1 MNKSLLLALA
11 AALSCGVALAQGKA
25 VTEREMGLS
34 RTDVFETP
42 AQQPYTLDAGSSRP
56 APLGTPPV
64 IVHPVES
71 MLPIKP
77 DANQCLACHDNPAQA
92 GKKVAKGQPQPMPAA
107 HYLKATGGRSA
118 GLNGAYYDC
127 MLCHAPQA
135 NVKPLVGTTSR

>member
-11 AALSCGVALAQGKA
+11 AALGCSVALAQGKA

-42 AQQPYTLDAGSSRP
+42 VQQPYALDAGSSRP

-71 MLPIKP
+71 MLPIKV
-77 DANQCLACHDNPAQA
+77 DANQCLACHDKPALQ
-92 GKKVAKGQPQPMPAA
+92 GKKVAKGQPQPAPAS
-107 HYLKATGGRSA
+107 HYLRSPGTGA
-118 GLNGAYYDC
+118 GLSGAYYDC